1 MHYIS
6 TVSTLSQTNSN
17 QSNSDRNLSNVS
29 ENNCKRKSDPTDDI
43 SNYQKKKS
51 PKMKLYL
58 NSLLIILNVQNQKD
72 ISSNSNNKK
81 DIYVQSK

>member
-51 PKMKLYL
+51 PKSEVVFEK
-58 NSLLIILNVQNQKD
+58 
-72 ISSNSNNKK
+72 SSNHTECTKPK
-81 DIYVQSK
+81 RYIKQ